1 MGVSEDLPVKEPFR
15 GKPDRLSDIHITREL
30 LRAVARGELS
40 ERALAQ
46 IEAHHLESL
55 CPVCRREMEAWR
67 EERTSEA
74 GYEFVLQALP
84 AALGRHASDLL
95 KRSREAE
102 RDLKEL
108 LAIPPEERLARIAR
122 ARSRFR
128 GPVLAERLIE
138 ESRRLTPADP
148 REGYDLAEIARAVV
162 QRSPDHPDTF
172 SLLAL
177 ASSQMANACRA
188 GGELRRAGEH
198 FQYVRYLVG
207 HEGVTDPLVLA
218 QIDHLEGSLRK
229 DQRRFDEAEALLTRA
244 AMLFRISGASVDT
257 ARALCTLG
265 ALFFQQGRFG
275 QAIETTEAALEG
287 LSSEEEPRLYLMGRH
302 NLALYLAEAERF
314 AQAAGLVAAD
324 EDLYRRQ
331 PEPWTQLRLSWL
343 RGKIAAGLGE
353 TAEAER
359 FFRETRDGFMRQG
372 NGYDAAMASLDLALL
387 YLKEGR
393 TADVLPLAEE
403 MVKLFEAQDV
413 HREALAAVLLFQEA
427 ARREEV
433 TAGMVRELAGRL
445 ETVRR
450 GGTVEAA

>member
-1 MGVSEDLPVKEPFR
+1 
-15 GKPDRLSDIHITREL
+15 LSDIHITREL

-40 ERALAQ
+40 ERVLAQ

-67 EERTSEA
+67 AERTAEA

-84 AALGRHASDLL
+84 AALGRHASDRLR
-95 KRSREAE
+95 RSQEAE

-108 LAIPPEERLARIAR
+108 LAISPMERAPRIAR

-138 ESRRLTPADP
+138 ESRRRTPADP
-148 REGYDLAEIARAVV
+148 RGGYDLAEVARAVI

-172 SLLAL
+172 SLLSL
-177 ASSQMANACRA
+177 ASAQMANACRA
-188 GGELRRAGEH
+188 GGDLRRASEH
-198 FQYVRYLVG
+198 FQYVRYVVS
-207 HEGVTDPLVLA
+207 HEGVTDPLALA

-229 DQRRFDEAEALLTRA
+229 DQRRFEEAEALLTRA
-244 AMLFRISGASVDT
+244 AMLFRISGAFVETSRV
-257 ARALCTLG
+257 LLKLG
-265 ALFFQQGRFG
+265 AVFFQQDFFER
-275 QAIETTEAALEG
+275 AIEATEAALERFPPAD
-287 LSSEEEPRLYLMGRH
+287 EPRLYLMGRH

-314 AQAAGLVAAD
+314 AQAAALVAAD
-324 EDLYRRQ
+324 EDLYRQ
-331 PEPWTQLRLSWL
+331 YSDPWTQLRLSWL

-353 TAEAER
+353 TADAER
-359 FFRETRDGFMRQG
+359 FFRETRDGFVRQE

-403 MVKLFEAQDV
+403 MVEIFEAQDV

-450 GGTVEAA
+450 GRTVETA

>member
-1 MGVSEDLPVKEPFR
+1 
-15 GKPDRLSDIHITREL
+15 LSDIHITREL

-67 EERTSEA
+67 EERTSAA
-74 GYEFVLQALP
+74 GYEFVVQALP
-84 AALGRHASDLL
+84 AVLGRHASDLL

-102 RDLKEL
+102 RDLEEL
-108 LAIPPEERLARIAR
+108 LVIPQAERLARIAR

-128 GPVLAERLIE
+128 GTVLAERLVE
-138 ESRRLTPADP
+138 ESRRRTPADP
-148 REGYDLAEIARAVV
+148 REGYELAEVARAVV
-162 QRSPDHPDTF
+162 QRSPEHPDTF
-172 SLLAL
+172 ALLAL
-177 ASSQMANACRA
+177 ASAQMANACRA
-188 GGELRRAGEH
+188 GSDLRRAGEH
-198 FQYVRYLVG
+198 FQYVRYVVG
-207 HEGVTDPLVLA
+207 HEGVTDPVVLA
-218 QIDHLEGSLRK
+218 QIDHLEGSLCK

-244 AMLFRISGASVDT
+244 AMLFRISGAAVEVT
-257 ARALCTLG
+257 RVLILLG
-265 ALFFQQGRFG
+265 SLYFYEGRFD
-275 QAIETTEAALEG
+275 QAIEMVQTALER
-287 LSSEEEPRLYLMGRH
+287 LSPQEEPRLYLVGRH
-302 NLALYLAEAERF
+302 NLALYLAEAGRF
-314 AQAAGLVAAD
+314 TQAAGLMAAD
-324 EDLYRRQ
+324 EELYRRH

-359 FFRETRDGFMRQG
+359 FFRETRDGFVRQG

-393 TADVLPLAEE
+393 TAAVLPLAEE
-403 MVKLFEAQDV
+403 MVTLFQAQDV

-445 ETVRR
+445 ETARR
-450 GGTVEAA
+450 GGDG